1 MKLQNRDDWLAQRLE
16 LLKPGWRGRLRVK
29 LPEET
34 ESSASREL
42 VGTVLEASE
51 LDAEPDE
58 ALVADAMLRFCANY
72 RDGRFVDARGLPS
85 VDVRMSD
92 VVDAVPL

>member
-1 MKLQNRDDWLAQRLE
+1 MKPHDRDDWLAQRLE

-29 LPEET
+29 LPEES

-42 VGTVLEASE
+42 VGTVLEAPE

-58 ALVADAMLRFCANY
+58 AQVADATLKFCANY
-72 RDGRFVDARGLPS
+72 ANGRFLDARGLPS

>member
-1 MKLQNRDDWLAQRLE
+1 MKLQDRDDWLAQRLE

-34 ESSASREL
+34 ESAASREL
-42 VGTVLEASE
+42 AGTVLEASE
-51 LDAEPDE
+51 LDADPDE
-58 ALVADAMLRFCANY
+58 AQVADATLRFCANY
-72 RDGRFVDARGLPS
+72 RNGTFLDARGLPS
-85 VDVRMSD
+85 IDVRMSD